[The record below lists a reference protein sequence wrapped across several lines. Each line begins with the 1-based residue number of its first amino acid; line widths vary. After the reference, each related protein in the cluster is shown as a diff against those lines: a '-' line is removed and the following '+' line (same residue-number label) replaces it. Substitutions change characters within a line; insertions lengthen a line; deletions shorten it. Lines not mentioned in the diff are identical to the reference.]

1 VRAPLLP
8 IALHIN
14 RSRRALSGT
23 KVDIEHEVRGKV
35 TAAKANGAYVF
46 HSDHSIPSMVSLE
59 NYRYTLRLAQ
69 EYGRIR

>member
-1 VRAPLLP
+1 
-8 IALHIN
+8 
-14 RSRRALSGT
+14 
-23 KVDIEHEVRGKV
+23 VDIEHEVRGKV